1 MSGTTQAQV
10 RTLKVNR
17 YIVID
22 DEPCRIVEYS
32 TSKPGKH
39 GESKARIVAIGVFDS
54 QKRSTVKPVTHKVH
68 VPIID
73 KRAAQVVAL
82 MGKEVQL
89 MDMTTYEIFT
99 VPIPEEYEGK
109 LEAGKEIQYLEAMG
123 RKMITRA

>member
-1 MSGTTQAQV
+1 MSGT
-10 RTLKVNR
+10 
-17 YIVID
+17 
-22 DEPCRIVEYS
+22 
-32 TSKPGKH
+32 GKH

-73 KRAAQVVAL
+73 KRSAQVVAL
-82 MGKEVQL
+82 MGSEVQL
-89 MDMTTYEIFT
+89 MDMSTYVIFT
-99 VPIPEEYEGK
+99 VPIPSEFEGK